1 MTKGFW
7 PPVIA
12 SSLLYGIF
20 YMTVWPIWNR
30 PFGPNL
36 LFVGLFGGLGIIFGS
51 CYKKS
56 GSFLVPW
63 LMHFLGVLQYKV
75 FFA

>member
-1 MTKGFW
+1 MAVVW
-7 PPVIA
+7 LCSSIA
-12 SSLLYGIF
+12 
-20 YMTVWPIWNR
+20 
-30 PFGPNL
+30 FGS
-36 LFVGLFGGLGIIFGS
+36 FSIGLFGGLGIIFGS